1 MYRHN
6 GKVPRDRKD
15 VDAKIVKSIVNQ
27 YRKIYS
33 NKQIYTALNLPKTT
47 FYRWL
52 NSSDK
57 EISEDY
63 AQNNILA
70 KVRRKKRKFNSG
82 ATSVIVSNILKRDFI
97 AKSPNTKW
105 FTDITYLKFSDKT
118 LYLSAIMDG
127 FNGEIVAYKIAD
139 NQ

>member
-33 NKQIYTALNLPKTT
+33 NKQTYTALNLPKTT

-57 EISEDY
+57 EISEEEKSIIDTCKINKI
-63 AQNNILA
+63 QRFNITF
-70 KVRRKKRKFNSG
+70 RSG
-82 ATSVIVSNILKRDFI
+82 RFI
-97 AKSPNTKW
+97 HMSKL
-105 FTDITYLKFSDKT
+105 LKFC
-118 LYLSAIMDG
+118 
-127 FNGEIVAYKIAD
+127 
-139 NQ
+139 

>member
-15 VDAKIVKSIVNQ
+15 IDAKIVKSIVNQ

-52 NSSDK
+52 N
-57 EISEDY
+57 
-63 AQNNILA
+63 
-70 KVRRKKRKFNSG
+70 
-82 ATSVIVSNILKRDFI
+82 
-97 AKSPNTKW
+97 
-105 FTDITYLKFSDKT
+105 
-118 LYLSAIMDG
+118 
-127 FNGEIVAYKIAD
+127 
-139 NQ
+139 

>member
-6 GKVPRDRKD
+6 RKVPRDRKD

-57 EISEDY
+57 EISEEEKSIIDTCKINKY
-63 AQNNILA
+63 RYGYRKVHAVLKSMGFNIYYRLVSRKMHKQNILA
-70 KVRRKKRKFNSG
+70 KVRRKKRKFNS
-82 ATSVIVSNILKRDFI
+82 
-97 AKSPNTKW
+97 
-105 FTDITYLKFSDKT
+105 
-118 LYLSAIMDG
+118 
-127 FNGEIVAYKIAD
+127 
-139 NQ
+139 

>member
-27 YRKIYS
+27 YRKLYS

-82 ATSVIVSNILKRDFI
+82 ATSVIVSNIFSSFSTVI
-97 AKSPNTKW
+97 ATSAGCSSFNNTSPLASK
-105 FTDITYLKFSDKT
+105 
-118 LYLSAIMDG
+118 
-127 FNGEIVAYKIAD
+127 
-139 NQ
+139 